1 MDQDR
6 AGLGTQAEK
15 DIVRSGW
22 CSLLLVRRLDGY
34 VPEVWGFG
42 CGYQIDSRNGWRYAV
57 SWRSFFVMF
66 VIYKGYTMKCS

>member
-1 MDQDR
+1 MNQDR

-34 VPEVWGFG
+34 VPLRFG
-42 CGYQIDSRNGWRYAV
+42 NSGTVTRLV
-57 SWRSFFVMF
+57 HVM
-66 VIYKGYTMKCS
+66 VRGM

>member
-1 MDQDR
+1 MNQDR

-34 VPEVWGFG
+34 VPLRFG
-42 CGYQIDSRNGWRYAV
+42 NSGMVTRLIH
-57 SWRSFFVMF
+57 VM
-66 VIYKGYTMKCS
+66 VGGMLLVGDLSL